1 MEGNGS
7 RGEKC
12 PANAREEREQL
23 SVDDHNCHP
32 ARERRYQEL
41 RANPAGSA
49 EKAAEPGKPHAKF
62 LTPLQVEV
70 VWRLSTGKDQLGP
83 RNRPMDDVRPDK
95 RPKLPALKVRPMQR
109 FVEEYTIAG
118 LAKAVT
124 EFDIL
129 DRGPG
134 EASLVETTHAL
145 ERGAS
150 DGAAPCPEGG
160 CFFPA
165 GLVYEMMQ

>member
-32 ARERRYQEL
+32 TRQGRHQEL
-41 RANPAGSA
+41 GAKPAGRA

-70 VWRLSTGKDQLGP
+70 VWCPSTGKDPPGP
-83 RNRPMDDVRPDK
+83 GNRPMDDVRPNESPE
-95 RPKLPALKVRPMQR
+95 RPAFEVRPLQR
-109 FVEEYTIAG
+109 FVEEYTITS
-118 LAKAVT
+118 LAQTVT
-124 EFDIL
+124 ELDIL
-129 DRGPG
+129 D
-134 EASLVETTHAL
+134 
-145 ERGAS
+145 
-150 DGAAPCPEGG
+150 
-160 CFFPA
+160 
-165 GLVYEMMQ
+165 